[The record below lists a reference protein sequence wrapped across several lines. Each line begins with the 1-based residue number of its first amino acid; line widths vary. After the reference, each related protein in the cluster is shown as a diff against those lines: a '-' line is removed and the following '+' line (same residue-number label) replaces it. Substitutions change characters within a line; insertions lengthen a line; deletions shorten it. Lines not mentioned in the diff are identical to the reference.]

1 MCDSNA
7 KHFTNEILEATD
19 ALRQR
24 ILNEE
29 DQLAGGVLAMV
40 QNIDDTIVNLKV
52 LARGTAV
59 ANYLASRTA
68 LIGRP
73 KGRDT
78 S

>member
-7 KHFTNEILEATD
+7 KHFTNEILEAAD

-29 DQLAGGVLAMV
+29 DQVAGGVLAMV
-40 QNIDDTIVNLKV
+40 QDIDNTIVNLKV

-59 ANYLASRTA
+59 ANYLASSTA
-68 LIGRP
+68 LIARP